1 MAALNKKNCKKKKPK
16 SDTNVKHDFSQIKN
30 EDNVSYMYMCHDNRA
45 KKHTVN
51 KMYKWRNL
59 TKLELAQDFAH
70 CGQCMQQR
78 KINCKINVNRHV
90 HDVLFAIS
98 FNTKPAYSN
107 VDNLLF
113 TRQ

>member
-1 MAALNKKNCKKKKPK
+1 MAALNKKIAKNKTK

-30 EDNVSYMYMCHDNRA
+30 EHNVSYMYMCRDNRA

-90 HDVLFAIS
+90 HDVLFALS